1 PDGCRTISVL
11 RRDPAPGWEGL
22 LGHGAAHD
30 GPREASLQAVEGI
43 MKSPKLPQT
52 DSIQELAQFWDT
64 HDLADFEQEL
74 EEVAEPVFV
83 RATTL
88 TLRLESG
95 EAEAVK
101 RLAKSRGV

>member
-1 PDGCRTISVL
+1 
-11 RRDPAPGWEGL
+11 
-22 LGHGAAHD
+22 
-30 GPREASLQAVEGI
+30 
-43 MKSPKLPQT
+43 M
-52 DSIQELAQFWDT
+52 
-64 HDLADFEQEL
+64 ADFEQEL

-101 RLAKSRGV
+101 CLAKSRGVADVDLIMNGGGRRSPARESASRAGKRILGIGPESPQRGFSDTLPGAMCRATASRDQAR